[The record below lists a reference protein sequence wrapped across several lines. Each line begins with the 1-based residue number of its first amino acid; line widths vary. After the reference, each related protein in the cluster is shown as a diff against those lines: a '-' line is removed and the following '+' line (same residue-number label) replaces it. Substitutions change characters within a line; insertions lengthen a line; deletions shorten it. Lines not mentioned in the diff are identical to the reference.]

1 MIFDLLGGRV
11 LNIADIRDVLNA
23 EILVEIDIDREILCA
38 CGSDLMSDVL
48 AYVKEQAVLLT
59 GLTNP
64 HVIRTAEMLD
74 VLAVVFVRGK
84 KPEIEI
90 LEMAKER
97 DIAVMTTCFTLYEA
111 CGKLYSTGMP
121 PCGKA

>member
-1 MIFDLLGGRV
+1 M
-11 LNIADIRDVLNA
+11 NIADIKEILNA
-23 EILVEIDIDREILCA
+23 RMLVCKETDREILCA

-74 VLAVVFVRGK
+74 VWAIVFVRGK
-84 KPEIEI
+84 IPAKEI
-90 LEMAKER
+90 LEMASER
-97 DIAVMTTCFTLYEA
+97 NIAVMTTNYTLYEA
-111 CGKLYSTGMP
+111 CGKLYKTGLP
-121 PCGKA
+121 PCGIV

>member
-1 MIFDLLGGRV
+1 M
-11 LNIADIRDVLNA
+11 NIGDIREYLGAEVLCGQDGMET
-23 EILVEIDIDREILCA
+23 EILSA

-48 AYVKEQAVLLT
+48 AFVKEKTVLLT

-74 VLAVVFVRGK
+74 VSLIVFVRGK
-84 KPEIEI
+84 YPSDDI

-97 DIAVMTTCFTLYEA
+97 GIAIFRTEMTLFEA
-111 CGKLYSTGMP
+111 CGVLYTHGLR
-121 PCGKA
+121 GGRHKIGE

>member
-1 MIFDLLGGRV
+1 M
-11 LNIADIRDVLNA
+11 NIADIKEILNA
-23 EILVEIDIDREILCA
+23 KMLVCMETEREILCA

-74 VLAVVFVRGK
+74 VWAIVFVRGK
-84 KPEIEI
+84 MPTNDI
-90 LEMAKER
+90 LDMAFER
-97 DIAVMTTCFTLYEA
+97 NIAVMTTNHTLYEA
-111 CGKLYSTGMP
+111 CGRLYNTGLP
-121 PCGKA
+121 PCGIV